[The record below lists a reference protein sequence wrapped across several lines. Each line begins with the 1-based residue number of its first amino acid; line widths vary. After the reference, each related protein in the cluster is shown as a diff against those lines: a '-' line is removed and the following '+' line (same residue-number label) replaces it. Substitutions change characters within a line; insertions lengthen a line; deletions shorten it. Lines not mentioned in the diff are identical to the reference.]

1 MTLAISIDTR
11 HGGKPNFAM
20 ATITTIGDRTAVDF
34 NYIRKPTVAEIACAE
49 EAVTRFLKSNGED
62 ITVVGSEHI
71 PDPDKRRKALRKFLG
86 GGQG

>member
-62 ITVVGSEHI
+62 ITVTRTNGAKLCANFSVEVRGDRH
-71 PDPDKRRKALRKFLG
+71 
-86 GGQG
+86 